1 MATINWHDHRTLKQH
16 MLRQH
21 GDFNIFQLLRLFLSE
36 SSAASPGETLPI
48 EQRLRFSADLSS
60 AFPGREFTQ
69 LNAKQVKV
77 ETAQGVVS
85 EEVINISSANFCVAS
100 VLGPLPEP
108 FTEWV
113 RDLVSERV
121 PAMADFLDI
130 FNQRTNLLRYEL
142 KQAQTIALNS
152 LAPAETIV
160 AQDLAALM
168 GLGTPQL
175 AEQLPLPPRAWL
187 GLAGLLAN
195 RRKSAATLVH
205 VLNLVLQAKVTL
217 TPLVGSWQNIEA
229 QDSTRLGLSNQKLG
243 QRTVLGQRVWDQQ
256 ACIRLDIESLDYGNA
271 CQLLPPNQCEREALT
286 KNKEAKSQQA
296 NNPQVMNLDGDN
308 SGENTSY
315 FSRFSGL
322 LLLLLDTLVDCEIV
336 LHITENTIPSAW
348 LTRPTDVIGVYSPPM
363 RLGQTAWLQTRTP
376 TKRTGQSVRYLLRA
390 DDMQRAAA

>member
-16 MLRQH
+16 VLRQH
-21 GDFNIFQLLRLFLSE
+21 GDFNVFQLLRLLLSKPGAT
-36 SSAASPGETLPI
+36 SSGETSLVKLMPI
-48 EQRLRFSADLSS
+48 TQRLRFSADLSS
-60 AFPGREFTQ
+60 AFPAREFTQ
-69 LNAKQVKV
+69 LRAQQVAIN
-77 ETAQGVVS
+77 TAAGVVS
-85 EEVINISSANFCVAS
+85 EEIIHINTTNFCIAS
-100 VLGPLPEP
+100 VLGPFPEP

-113 RDLVSERV
+113 RDLVGERV

-152 LAPAETIV
+152 LAPAETGV

-217 TPLVGSWQNIEA
+217 TPLVGSWQTIEA
-229 QDSTRLGLSNQKLG
+229 QDSTRLGISNQQLG

-256 ACIRLDIESLDYGNA
+256 ACIRLEIETLDYANA
-271 CQLLPPNQCEREALT
+271 CQLLPPNQCEREMLAT
-286 KNKEAKSQQA
+286 DPAA
-296 NNPQVMNLDGDN
+296 Y
-308 SGENTSY
+308 TSY
-315 FSRFSGL
+315 FSRFSSL
-322 LLLLLDTLVDCEIV
+322 LLLLLDTLVDCEVV
-336 LHITENTIPSAW
+336 LHITESSIPSAW
-348 LTRPTDVIGVYSPPM
+348 LTQPTNVVGVFAAPM
-363 RLGQTAWLQTRTP
+363 RLGQTAWLQVCSA
-376 TKRTGQSVRYLLRA
+376 TKLTGRSMRYLLRA
-390 DDMQRAAA
+390 DDMLRAAA